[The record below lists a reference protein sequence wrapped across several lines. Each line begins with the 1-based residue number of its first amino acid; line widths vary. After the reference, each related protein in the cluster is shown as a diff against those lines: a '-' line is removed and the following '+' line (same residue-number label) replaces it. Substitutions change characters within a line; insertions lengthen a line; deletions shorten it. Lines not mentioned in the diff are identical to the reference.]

1 MIDESKNSSEVM
13 KKHFNKEL
21 VMIKEDNED
30 FRNSTKC
37 WICDNDYIYNDVKV
51 KDHCHIIEKYR
62 GSAYRDSNINLKL
75 NGKIPIVLLNLKN
88 YDSHLIILIQMN

>member
-1 MIDESKNSSEVM
+1 MNIYQNHIACSCGYTLVHVDDKFGKSFKTYLGKDSVYNFINSMIEKSTYCGDAM

-37 WICDNDYIYNDVKV
+37 
-51 KDHCHIIEKYR
+51 
-62 GSAYRDSNINLKL
+62 
-75 NGKIPIVLLNLKN
+75 
-88 YDSHLIILIQMN
+88 